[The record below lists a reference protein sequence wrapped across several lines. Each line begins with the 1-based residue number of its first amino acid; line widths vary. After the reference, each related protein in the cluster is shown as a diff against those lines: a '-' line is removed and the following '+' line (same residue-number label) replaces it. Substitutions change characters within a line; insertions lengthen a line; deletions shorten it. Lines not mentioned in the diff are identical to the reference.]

1 MRQMAGFCSRWSG
14 ALVGLAL
21 ASTLAAC
28 GATMNGAVIGVPAHI
43 APSAIRSASDPP
55 AVAHLQT
62 SVNELNEAAAVHAG
76 PESPQ
81 LIADISALSNNHTLV
96 GAEKGDVL
104 KQFAAYQIA
113 VRQALVSSLIANVQ
127 ARPRLGGVQRA
138 AIISHLKVVRAHL
151 TNLGSAIAAD
161 RLVDR
166 LRTEITAI
174 TPEALIYN
182 IVQPVNH
189 TAKP

>member
-1 MRQMAGFCSRWSG
+1 MAGFCSRWSG

-28 GATMNGAVIGVPAHI
+28 GATMNGAVIGVPSHI
-43 APSAIRSASDPP
+43 AVSAIRSASDPP
-55 AVAHLQT
+55 AGAHLQT
-62 SVNELNEAAAVHAG
+62 FVNELNEAAAVQAG

-81 LIADISALSNNHTLV
+81 LIADLAALSNNRTLV

-113 VRQALVSSLIANVQ
+113 VRQALVTSLIANVR
-127 ARPRLGGVQRA
+127 ARARVSANQRA
-138 AIISHLKVVRAHL
+138 TVISNLRAVSAHL
-151 TNLGSAIAAD
+151 TTIGSAIAAD
-161 RLVDR
+161 TLMDR
-166 LRTEITAI
+166 LRTEITSI

-182 IVQPVNH
+182 IVRPVNH
-189 TAKP
+189 PAKP

>member
-1 MRQMAGFCSRWSG
+1 MAGFCSRWSG

-43 APSAIRSASDPP
+43 APSAVRSASDPP
-55 AVAHLQT
+55 AGAHLQT
-62 SVNELNEAAAVHAG
+62 FVNELNEAAAVQAG

-81 LIADISALSNNHTLV
+81 LIADISALSNNHALV
-96 GAEKGDVL
+96 GAEKADVL

-113 VRQALVSSLIANVQ
+113 VRQALVTSLIANVQ
-127 ARPRLGGVQRA
+127 ARPRLGVQRA
-138 AIISHLKVVRAHL
+138 AIISNLRVVRAHL
-151 TNLGSAIAAD
+151 TTLGSAIAAD

-166 LRTEITAI
+166 LRTEITSI

>member
-1 MRQMAGFCSRWSG
+1 MVGFCSRWSG

-28 GATMNGAVIGVPAHI
+28 GATMNGPVIGVPSHI
-43 APSAIRSASDPP
+43 AVSAIRSAADPP
-55 AVAHLQT
+55 AGAHLQT
-62 SVNELNEAAAVHAG
+62 FVNELNEAAAIQAG

-81 LIADISALSNNHTLV
+81 LIADLAALSNDHTLV

-104 KQFAAYQIA
+104 KQFAAYQIE
-113 VRQALVSSLIANVQ
+113 VRQALVTSLIANVQ
-127 ARPRLGGVQRA
+127 ARPRLGGAQRA
-138 AIISHLKVVRAHL
+138 VIISSLKVVRAHL
-151 TNLGSAIAAD
+151 ATLGSAIAAD

-166 LRTEITAI
+166 LRTEITSI
-174 TPEALIYN
+174 TPEAMIYN

-189 TAKP
+189 TTKP